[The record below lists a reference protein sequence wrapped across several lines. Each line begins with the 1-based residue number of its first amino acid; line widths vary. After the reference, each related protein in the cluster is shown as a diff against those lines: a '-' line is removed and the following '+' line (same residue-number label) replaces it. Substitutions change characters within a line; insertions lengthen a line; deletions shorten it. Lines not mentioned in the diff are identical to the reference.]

1 MVQQYPSVLEC
12 RTMFMQYCYSKL
24 EYLQLFVFHH
34 VFLWIY
40 TVETDQSE
48 PVLTT
53 ASVNSWGVKSC
64 NCPTEHIGT
73 GALRDDFSLARD
85 VAIATQIE
93 SHEGSDGHCHIEPQV
108 PVMVGWD
115 VVWLNL

>member
-1 MVQQYPSVLEC
+1 
-12 RTMFMQYCYSKL
+12 MFMQQCYSKL

-34 VFLWIY
+34 VLLL
-40 TVETDQSE
+40 DLHCRNR
-48 PVLTT
+48 PVRAKL
-53 ASVNSWGVKSC
+53 NYCRWGVKSC

-85 VAIATQIE
+85 VAIASQIE